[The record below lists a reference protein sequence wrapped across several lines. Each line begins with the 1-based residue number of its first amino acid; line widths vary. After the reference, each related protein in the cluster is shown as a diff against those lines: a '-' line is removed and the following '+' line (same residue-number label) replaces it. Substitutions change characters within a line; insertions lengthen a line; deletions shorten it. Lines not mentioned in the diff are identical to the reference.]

1 MSPSRSSDEWNEI
14 VRLVR
19 AYALRK
25 YGWTA
30 NGITIHSPYPGVEHL
45 EPFPAVTPQPG
56 PRIHEWAS
64 GDTPRHLSD
73 FRAVYW
79 PGLGRF
85 NLSEKRAHVVKQLW
99 EAMED
104 GTWEVQQDVLLRRAD
119 SDGTRLVD
127 LFKGDPSWGVLV
139 VKGQVPGS
147 YRLPPLTD
155 DGGE

>member
-1 MSPSRSSDEWNEI
+1 VSPSRSSDEWTEI

-25 YGWTA
+25 YGQLA
-30 NGITIHSPYPGVEHL
+30 VGITIHL
-45 EPFPAVTPQPG
+45 QPG

-64 GDTPRHLSD
+64 GDEPRHLSD

-85 NLSEKRAHVVKQLW
+85 NLSEKRALVVKQLW

-127 LFKGDPSWGVLV
+127 LFKGDPAWGVLV
-139 VKGQVPGS
+139 VKGEVAGS
-147 YRLPPLTD
+147 YRLPPRGE

>member
-1 MSPSRSSDEWNEI
+1 VSPSRSSDEWTEI

-25 YGWTA
+25 YGQLA
-30 NGITIHSPYPGVEHL
+30 VGITIHLHQGNAHL
-45 EPFPAVTPQPG
+45 EPFPQATPPQPG

-64 GDTPRHLSD
+64 GDEPRHLSD

-85 NLSEKRAHVVKQLW
+85 NLSEKRALVVKQLW

-127 LFKGDPSWGVLV
+127 LFKGDPAWGVLV
-139 VKGQVPGS
+139 VKGEVAGS
-147 YRLPPLTD
+147 YRLPPRGE